1 MVSGTRHV
9 ARSVSSAFG
18 LRNESS
24 HSAVMEVSTI
34 QNFVTAIFECH
45 TLLRVSPFLK
55 APIQSSVVRGW
66 IMETEQP
73 IQTTVHTTLPRGGL
87 SSNFYLL
94 LDLVVIR
101 IPV

>member
-18 LRNESS
+18 LSNESS
-24 HSAVMEVSTI
+24 HSAVSTI
-34 QNFVTAIFECH
+34 QNFVTAIFECR

-73 IQTTVHTTLPRGGL
+73 IQTTVHNPASRWT
-87 SSNFYLL
+87 
-94 LDLVVIR
+94 VE
-101 IPV
+101 